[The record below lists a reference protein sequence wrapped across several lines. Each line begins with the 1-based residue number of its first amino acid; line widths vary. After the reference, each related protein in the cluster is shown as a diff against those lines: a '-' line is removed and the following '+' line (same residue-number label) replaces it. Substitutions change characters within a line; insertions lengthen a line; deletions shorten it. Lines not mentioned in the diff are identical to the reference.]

1 MHGGID
7 VVDHQ
12 FFNNTLAEQ
21 SDPGARA
28 AGVRLNV
35 AGVIYFKSID
45 DVSEEAG
52 ECRLAPWI
60 AQGRERSVPA

>member
-21 SDPGARA
+21 GDPGARA

-35 AGVIYFKSID
+35 AVVIDFKSVD
-45 DVSEEAG
+45 DVGEEAG
-52 ECRLAPWI
+52 ECCLAPWI
-60 AQGRERSVPA
+60 AQG